1 MIDSWKQ
8 NEEKNEDDELAVT
21 DHRDQEGL
29 TVTADDDQTLP
40 ASAAEQ
46 DSREVLEALG
56 EDVASSPA
64 RRAHDDIERDRNGA
78 GRA

>member
-1 MIDSWKQ
+1 MADSWTQ
-8 NEEKNEDDELAVT
+8 NEEKNEDEELAVT

-46 DSREVLEALG
+46 DPREALEALG

-64 RRAHDDIERDRNGA
+64 RRAHDDIERDRDGA
-78 GRA
+78 ERA

>member
-46 DSREVLEALG
+46 DSREALEALG

-64 RRAHDDIERDRNGA
+64 RRAHDDIERDRDGA
-78 GRA
+78 ERA

>member
-1 MIDSWKQ
+1 MVDSWKQ
-8 NEEKNEDDELAVT
+8 NEEKDQDEELAVT

-40 ASAAEQ
+40 GPAVEQ
-46 DSREVLEALG
+46 DPRGALEALEALG

-64 RRAHDDIERDRNGA
+64 RRAHDDIE
-78 GRA
+78 

>member
-1 MIDSWKQ
+1 MVDSWKQ
-8 NEEKNEDDELAVT
+8 NEEKGQDEELAVT

-40 ASAAEQ
+40 VPAAEQ
-46 DSREVLEALG
+46 DLHEALEALG

-64 RRAHDDIERDRNGA
+64 RRAHDDIE
-78 GRA
+78 

>member
-1 MIDSWKQ
+1 MVDSWKQ
-8 NEEKNEDDELAVT
+8 NEEKDQDEELAVT

-40 ASAAEQ
+40 APAAEQ
-46 DSREVLEALG
+46 DPREALG

-64 RRAHDDIERDRNGA
+64 RRAHDDIE
-78 GRA
+78 